1 MAHSE
6 GAIPSPFSKRL
17 IPVDL
22 FFEEALLLSEGV
34 FREETNLEGG
44 ARYAR
49 AARAGLDHIKQHITG
64 NVFGAE
70 ALGYNPSRAEHGL
83 FLKEGHLMAEAPAFI
98 YLLEM
103 SQTPDGALC
112 EPKTVDIRGLFNICF
127 PHQDDR
133 WRTSMARKSQTILGA
148 IAQTYVQET
157 PQVVSGQL
165 PVCIPFADCM
175 GSMVRSIF
183 RSTSPESFKATEILT
198 SLYTQHKER
207 ISPLLRS
214 AIEHSPTGAYD
225 MDIKIPPN
233 ISMHAIV
240 KQLGSLGIHI
250 DLDKIKTIQR
260 IRTNTGEQVEAVVHN
275 LGHKKGIKL
284 TFLDEGSQAFSVDI
298 NPKTAVDPADF
309 RTGPHQSSK
318 KAASLSFVAQVDV
331 NGTVGDI
338 GISGEVKDILD
349 GIAWEWVPTM
359 VTDPKYT
366 SIEQAVAA
374 TLSALRVELTS
385 PAGPLFHDHR
395 IEYSSPE
402 MLLPSILEQ
411 LFSLSMKPVKEISP
425 YRRSEIVKEWMVLL
439 CMDKKYVAQA
449 LHTSGLDVLF
459 GVVEQLRNI
468 KDMSQDEF
476 NALIINNPDFASA
489 HASMLDI
496 HQLFSPTIKRAVA
509 IPKRVEGPVQSRLDA
524 AFRRMDMRQADP
536 RKNKPSIPDIFH
548 QGNYTSWMLV
558 FPGLPSDEALV
569 AMSPKEYW
577 NYWQNNGPRHGET
590 LARACILNN
599 HGEVG
604 FTTAFQA
611 YEQHAESIK
620 SLTWDR
626 QRGQNEIWLDMV
638 ASARVPAWVEPTRE
652 DLFGN
657 APTIASAIST
667 HWKVHKQD
675 PFYPQRTAISH
686 SVGSDTAVGLPP
698 GGIRL
703 MRHKDNSIMLI
714 LTCPLAVDPN
724 VALEALQQGAKMHGG
739 RDTLRL
745 DPRTAEKK
753 YRIRKD
759 SI

>member
-1 MAHSE
+1 MTHPE
-6 GAIPSPFSKRL
+6 GPIPSPFSKRL

-34 FREETNLEGG
+34 LRQETNLEGG

-49 AARAGLDHIKQHITG
+49 AARAGLDHIKRHITG

-70 ALGYNPSRAEHGL
+70 ALGYDPNRAEQRL
-83 FLKEGHLMAEAPAFI
+83 FSQEGHLMAEAPAFI

-112 EPKTVDIRGLFNICF
+112 EPKTVDIRGLFDVCF
-127 PHQDDR
+127 PHQDEK

-148 IAQTYVQET
+148 IAQTYIQET
-157 PQVVSGQL
+157 PQIVSGQL

-175 GSMVRSIF
+175 GSMARSIF
-183 RSTSPESFKATEILT
+183 RPTNPESFKATEILT
-198 SLYTQHKER
+198 SLYTKHKER

-225 MDIKIPPN
+225 MDVKIPPN
-233 ISMHAIV
+233 ISMYAVV
-240 KQLGSLGIHI
+240 KQLGSLGIHV
-250 DLDKIKTIQR
+250 DLDKIETIQR
-260 IRTNTGEQVEAVVHN
+260 IRMNTGEQVEAMVHN

-298 NPKTAVDPADF
+298 NTQTAVDPADF

-318 KAASLSFVAQVDV
+318 KAASLSFVAQVGV
-331 NGTVGDI
+331 NGTVGEI

-349 GIAWEWVPTM
+349 DIAREWVPTM
-359 VTDPKYT
+359 VTDTEYI

-402 MLLPSILEQ
+402 MILPSILEQ
-411 LFSLSMKPVKEISP
+411 LFALSMKPVKEISP

-476 NALIINNPDFASA
+476 NALIANNPDFASA

-496 HQLFSPTIKRAVA
+496 HQLFSPNVKRAVA
-509 IPKRVEGPVQSRLDA
+509 IPKSVERPVQSRLDA

-536 RKNKPSIPDIFH
+536 RKHKPSISDILH
-548 QGNYTSWMLV
+548 KGHYTSWTLV
-558 FPGLPSDEALV
+558 FPGLPNDEALV
-569 AMSPKEYW
+569 AMNPEEYW
-577 NYWQNNGPRHGET
+577 NLWQENGPKHGHT

-599 HGEVG
+599 HGKVG

-611 YEQHAESIK
+611 HEQHAKSIK
-620 SLTWDR
+620 SLTTQRDR
-626 QRGQNEIWLDMV
+626 HRGHNEIWLDIV
-638 ASARVPAWVEPTRE
+638 ASARVPAWVEPTRTH
-652 DLFGN
+652 LFGN
-657 APTIASAIST
+657 APAIADTITT
-667 HWKVHKQD
+667 HWKVHKRD

-686 SVGSDTAVGLPP
+686 SVGSDTAVGMPP

-703 MRHKDNSIMLI
+703 IQNEDNSTMLI

-739 RDTLRL
+739 RDMLRL
-745 DPRTAEKK
+745 DLRTAEKK
-753 YRIRKD
+753 GEIR
-759 SI
+759 